1 MLKFRLFL
9 LPFMMLFLLGC
20 EKKIDNGP
28 ANIHWDR
35 DMCDRCVMVLSDRKN
50 TLQLKDPNTGRVFKF
65 DDIGCMALWFE
76 EENIA
81 YKNSVKI
88 WITDSI
94 TGEWIDAREAFYTTE
109 NITPMGFGFSGYKSK
124 EAIKEGE
131 EIIGYDEA
139 IKRVLK
145 LEGY

>member
-9 LPFMMLFLLGC
+9 LSFIVLFLLGC

-28 ANIHWDR
+28 VNIHWDR

-81 YKNSVKI
+81 YKDSVKI

-94 TGEWIDAREAFYTTE
+94 TGEWIDARAAFYTTG
-109 NITPMGFGFSGYKSK
+109 NITPMSFGFSGYKSK
-124 EAIKEGE
+124 ESIKEGE
-131 EIIGYDEA
+131 EIVGYDEV